1 MPGTLDMASMVTWQT
16 VYCCILRSDCCCYHH
31 ILDNIQIGSQ
41 FGCDVLHHHH
51 HHHYRQRMCFVGSD
65 GDGRIKSMPPM
76 QARLP
81 RFPKTVLDF
90 KRHTSSVIPAAS
102 IVMMKARCSS
112 SNEKGKNAWAFVVNP
127 CNVQTWRN
135 RFVG

>member
-65 GDGRIKSMPPM
+65 GDVRIKSMPLM

-90 KRHTSSVIPAAS
+90 EKTHLFRYPRRQHCHDEGTLFIIQRKRQECMGI
-102 IVMMKARCSS
+102 RCQPMQC
-112 SNEKGKNAWAFVVNP
+112 SNLA
-127 CNVQTWRN
+127 N